1 MTILSDLFGRPE
13 KTSANARFL
22 QALADLAQRRTAQD
36 IAPFA
41 DNRDGYVRHAAIV
54 HCVTLGDPALLPV
67 VASRLNDW
75 VDQVRDAAR
84 AGVMALAPA
93 CSPAELLAI
102 LPAVRRLRDARR
114 TDHAQWIAA
123 FEAMLTTQLYAAD
136 IGAGIRSTDTALSR
150 AAFQLARD
158 HAMLGEE
165 ELIALALAQRGDIV
179 LAQAALA
186 LIAALPLPLRQPW
199 YEQLSTCSFLI
210 LREASLRARLHED
223 TDAANAMARTA
234 LFDKSVT
241 LRDVAASYLRRRN
254 VDLRGL
260 YRDLL
265 LTPSTP
271 ANVACMALEGLRA
284 ADDIG
289 LIEQFARAPTP
300 AVRVAALASWLRIAP
315 NSKDDIA
322 RLAIVDA
329 APSVRRFAANTVRR
343 HGAYLPFEQARAVLA
358 PLRDYRNLLAIARS
372 DPWQWLEILIWVASD
387 TTLDAT
393 ATSMLE
399 RSVYAWRRTAPSR
412 YNGPTPQQVALF
424 ALPASVRAL
433 DQLGI
438 AV

>member
-13 KTSANARFL
+13 KPSATARFG

-41 DNRDGYVRHAAIV
+41 DSYDGYHRHAAIV

-67 VASRLNDW
+67 VAGRLNDW

-84 AGVMALAPA
+84 AGVMALAPL
-93 CSPAELLAI
+93 CSPAGLLAI

-123 FEAMLTTQLYAAD
+123 FEAMLTTRLYAAD
-136 IGAGIRSTDTALSR
+136 IGAGIRSADIALSR
-150 AAFQLARD
+150 AAFQLARE
-158 HAMLGEE
+158 HAMLGQD
-165 ELIALALAQRGDIV
+165 ELIALALEQRGDIV

-186 LIAALPLPLRQPW
+186 LIAALPPPLRQPW

-210 LREASLRARLHED
+210 LREASLRARLQKD
-223 TDAANAMARTA
+223 TDAADAVARAA

-241 LRDVAASYLRRRN
+241 LREVAASHLRRRN

-260 YRDLL
+260 YRHLL

-271 ANVACMALEGLRA
+271 AKVTCIALEGLRA

-300 AVRVAALASWLRIAP
+300 AVRMAALASWLRIAP
-315 NSKDDIA
+315 GSKDAIA
-322 RLAIVDA
+322 TRALRDTAPALRRCA
-329 APSVRRFAANTVRR
+329 ADTVRR

-358 PLRDYRNLLAIARS
+358 PLRDYRNLLALARS
-372 DPWQWLEILIWVASD
+372 DPWQWLETLVWVAAD

-393 ATSMLE
+393 ATRMLE
-399 RSVYAWRRTAPSR
+399 RSAHAWRRAAPSR
-412 YNGPTPQQVALF
+412 YTAPSTQQVALF
-424 ALPASVRAL
+424 ALPASRRAL
-433 DQLGI
+433 DKLGI
-438 AV
+438 AA